1 MKTKTLSETINDA
14 QVMLNGI
21 RAHEETLAKRNIDR
35 TFVDDF
41 QSEVDA
47 CINLNN
53 EQEQLKALL
62 KTKTNELN
70 EKVSAMKKRASEAR
84 KIIKL
89 DIPQTMWREF
99 GIEDKR

>member
-1 MKTKTLSETINDA
+1 MTVYRKKNHYLCNSKYFVKLKLEMMKTKALSEIINDA

-35 TFVDDF
+35 TFVDDL

-53 EQEQLKALL
+53 EQEQLKTLL
-62 KTKTNELN
+62 PTKPM
-70 EKVSAMKKRASEAR
+70 S
-84 KIIKL
+84 
-89 DIPQTMWREF
+89 
-99 GIEDKR
+99 